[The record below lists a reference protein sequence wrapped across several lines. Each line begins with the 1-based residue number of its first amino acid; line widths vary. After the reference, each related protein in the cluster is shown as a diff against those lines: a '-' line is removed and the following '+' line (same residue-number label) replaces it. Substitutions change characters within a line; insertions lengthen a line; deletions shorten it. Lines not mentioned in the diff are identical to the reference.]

1 MSDSF
6 EAQPRS
12 TQLISCTKYPV
23 LSNKGRRRAS
33 AFTGHRAKDYWARS
47 VTAPGLYG
55 VPAH

>member
-1 MSDSF
+1 
-6 EAQPRS
+6 PRS